1 MIPLEKKVANLSSKV
16 EKLEAQ
22 NKQLCEENMQLL
34 KWKCAF
40 EKAPFAMAVYDF
52 LRDDYYPNQVFL
64 QLLDRQTP
72 VSDSFSLREFYK
84 DSQTA
89 AEILDSMISGEF
101 WTGEVEIQKS
111 KEDTFFA
118 HLNAS
123 PVNVLNDEM
132 ISLISLHQN
141 FPQNELLKEQKEL
154 HSQYFQTLQAITLGM
169 IRRLGL
175 SDLLNAILMKACTLT
190 QISNGF
196 MFLYNASED
205 KLILKAACGR
215 YKAYMGHEVTSE
227 EGFIGEVFDSK
238 EPIIVMSRENFKD
251 RSNSEIF
258 KGVQCIIGVPLISG
272 ARLLGVI
279 GMSDDEDKI
288 DTKLIAIIEEFS
300 SIATIAIDN
309 SQLYSDLK
317 MEFQKRLEIETESK
331 EREQRSKEIV
341 KKQNEELKQ
350 AYIDSLHRLVLASEF
365 KDEDTGDHIVR
376 IGEYS
381 RILAQ
386 KLGWSEKEIEIIK
399 YAAPMHD
406 VGKIGIADKIMLKPG
421 KLSHEEFEIIKT
433 HTIIGAKLLSESKS
447 DILKMAKQIALCH
460 HEKYN
465 GTGYPKGLLK
475 NQIPLAARIVAIV
488 DTFDALTSKRPYKD
502 PYPTEMVL
510 GIIIKERGKHFDPHI
525 TDLFVEH
532 FEEFLKVRETIGG
545 FEEVVLE
552 NFSLSERDKALLEK
566 NKGPL

>member
-1 MIPLEKKVANLSSKV
+1 MIPLGKKVNDLNSKI

-22 NKQLCEENMQLL
+22 NKQLCEENIQLL

-40 EKAPFAMAVYDF
+40 EKAPSAMAVYDF
-52 LRDDYYPNQVFL
+52 LRDNYYPNQAFL
-64 QLLDRQTP
+64 QMLNREMP
-72 VSDSFSLREFYK
+72 VSTSFSPQEFYK

-101 WTGEVEIQKS
+101 WTGEVEIRKN

-118 HLNAS
+118 HLNAT
-123 PVNVLNDEM
+123 PVNVLKDEM
-132 ISLISLHQN
+132 ISLVSFHQN

-175 SDLLNAILMKACTLT
+175 SDLLNAILMKACAFT
-190 QISNGF
+190 QISSGF
-196 MFLYNASED
+196 IFLYNAPED
-205 KLILKAACGR
+205 KLVLQASCGR

-227 EGFIGEVFDSK
+227 EGFIGEVFGSK
-238 EPIIVMSRENFKD
+238 EPIIVMSHENFKD

-258 KGVQCIIGVPLISG
+258 KGVKCIIGVPLISG

-288 DTKLIAIIEEFS
+288 DDKLIAIIEEFS

-317 MEFQKRLEIETESK
+317 MEFQKRLEIETKSK
-331 EREQRSKEIV
+331 EQEQRSKEIV
-341 KKQNEELKQ
+341 EKQNEELKQ

-386 KLGWSEKEIEIIK
+386 KMGWSEKEIDIIK

-421 KLSHEEFEIIKT
+421 KLSQEEFEIIKT
-433 HTIIGAKLLSESKS
+433 HTIIGGKLLSDSKS

-465 GTGYPKGLLK
+465 GTGYPKGLLN
-475 NQIPLAARIVAIV
+475 NQIPLAARIVAVV

-502 PYPTEMVL
+502 PYPPEMAL
-510 GIIIKERGKHFDPHI
+510 EIIKKERGEHFDPYI

-545 FEEVVLE
+545 FEAVALE
-552 NFSLSERDKALLEK
+552 NVSLSERDKK
-566 NKGPL
+566 SFSP